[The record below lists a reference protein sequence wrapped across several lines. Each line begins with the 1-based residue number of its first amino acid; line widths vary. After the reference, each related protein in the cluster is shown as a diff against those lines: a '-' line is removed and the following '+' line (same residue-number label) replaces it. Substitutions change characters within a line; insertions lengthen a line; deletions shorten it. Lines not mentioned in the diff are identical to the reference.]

1 MDIQTIGAIIFF
13 TLLSILIVIHRK
25 KFQIEKILFP
35 FLYVVMHR
43 TKVGLTVVDRFVKR
57 WGKLVRGAS
66 IVGIVIGFIGM
77 VLMAGLL
84 LNSAYNV
91 FVLSQDDQGV
101 GLVLPFKTK
110 GGVYVPFFYWIISL
124 SIIAFIHEF
133 GHAMVSRA
141 FGIKVKSS
149 GLAVM
154 CLLIPIIPAA
164 FVEPDEKQLSKA
176 SAKKQ
181 LAVFAAGPFMNMLL
195 AGLSFL
201 IILAI
206 INPLTAASTIE
217 DGVVIKGIA
226 NGTDQNMT
234 FTAQEYDF
242 SLNEKIIGMQFDGES
257 YSIKNM
263 EELETTL
270 DKTDPGESV
279 VIETNQTNRTVILS
293 AHPENEN
300 DSYLGVSL
308 APSVEKD
315 PQFIEKYSIVSYK
328 AIEIFST
335 LFFWLFVLNFGI
347 GLFNLLPLGIVDG
360 GRMLDTALSKVIKNQ
375 DLAKYIWSGVS
386 LFYLVLIL
394 GLVFSGFL

>member
-43 TKVGLTVVDRFVKR
+43 TKVGLNFVDRFVKR

-270 DKTDPGESV
+270 DKTDPGDSV
-279 VIETNQTNRTVILS
+279 VIETNRSNRSVILS
-293 AHPENEN
+293 AHPEKE
-300 DSYLGVSL
+300 DESYLGVSL
-308 APSVEKD
+308 APSVEKN

>member
-1 MDIQTIGAIIFF
+1 MDIQTIGAIVFF
-13 TLLSILIVIHRK
+13 TLLSILIIIHRK
-25 KFQIEKILFP
+25 KFQVEKILFP
-35 FLYVVMHR
+35 FLYVIMHR
-43 TKVGLTVVDRFVKR
+43 TTVGLNFVDRFVNR

-66 IVGIVIGFIGM
+66 IVGIVVGFIGM

-84 LNSAYNV
+84 INSAYNV
-91 FVLSQDDQGV
+91 FVMSQDDQGV

-110 GGVYVPFFYWIISL
+110 GGVYVPFFYWIVSL

-133 GHAMVSRA
+133 GHAIVSRA
-141 FGIKVKSS
+141 FGVKVKSS

-154 CLLIPIIPAA
+154 CLLVPIIPAA
-164 FVEPDEKQLSKA
+164 FVEPDEKQLSKS

-181 LAVFAAGPFMNMLL
+181 LAVFAAGPFMNILL
-195 AGLSFL
+195 AGLCFL
-201 IILAI
+201 IIIAL
-206 INPLTAASTIE
+206 INPLTAASTME

-226 NGTDQNMT
+226 NGTEQDMT

-242 SLNEKIIGMQFDGES
+242 SLNEKIVGMHFDGES
-257 YSIKNM
+257 YSINNM
-263 EELETTL
+263 QDLESTL
-270 DKTDPGESV
+270 DKTNPGDSV
-279 VIETNQTNRTVILS
+279 VIETNQSNRSVVLS
-293 AHPENEN
+293 SHPDEKNE
-300 DSYLGVSL
+300 SYLGVSL
-308 APSVEKD
+308 TPSVREN

-328 AIEIFST
+328 AIEISST

-360 GRMLDTALSKVIKNQ
+360 GRLLDTALSKVIKNQ

-394 GLVFSGFL
+394 GLVFSGFI